1 MPLVLPFT
9 ETSLVVDTDVFTHW
23 RNRNTYV
30 LDRVASYF
38 KNLKEFPALTSMTVF
53 EAMSGMEK
61 ELVKGKMTGER
72 ARQYQARIEELSSSM
87 TQLAFDK
94 TSATIAA
101 YVYQRLAQSELN
113 KHWRDIFIAATALG
127 HGYGIATT
135 NRRDFELIAHH
146 LPGSYPVLRLV
157 VWKQ

>member
-1 MPLVLPFT
+1 MPLVAPLT

-30 LDRVASYF
+30 LDQVASYF

-53 EAMSGMEK
+53 EALSGVEK
-61 ELVKGKMTGER
+61 ELVKGKITEEK
-72 ARQYQARIEELSSSM
+72 ATQYQARIEELSSNM

-101 YVYQRLAQSELN
+101 YVYQRLAQSERN

-127 HGYGIATT
+127 HGYGVATT
-135 NRRDFELIAHH
+135 NRRDFELIAAH
-146 LPGSYPVLRLV
+146 LPNSNPVLRLGL
-157 VWKQ
+157 WKQ